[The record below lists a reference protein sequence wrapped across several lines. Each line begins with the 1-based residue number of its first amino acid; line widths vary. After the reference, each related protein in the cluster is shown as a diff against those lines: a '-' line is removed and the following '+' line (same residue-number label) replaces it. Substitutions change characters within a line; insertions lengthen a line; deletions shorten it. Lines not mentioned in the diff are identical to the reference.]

1 MSETKQ
7 KGAARLE
14 VLSLLLILCVGV
26 MMKKKKP
33 STEGEEIAV
42 KSLNS
47 RQPSSA
53 FKNKSISVIFNK
65 RYL

>member
-7 KGAARLE
+7 KGAAWLE
-14 VLSLLLILCVGV
+14 VLSLLLILCVPV

-33 STEGEEIAV
+33 CTEGEEIAV

-47 RQPSSA
+47 CQPSSA
-53 FKNKSISVIFNK
+53 FKNKLISVIFNK
-65 RYL
+65 RYR

>member
-14 VLSLLLILCVGV
+14 VLSLLLILCVPI

-33 STEGEEIAV
+33 ST
-42 KSLNS
+42 
-47 RQPSSA
+47 
-53 FKNKSISVIFNK
+53 
-65 RYL
+65 